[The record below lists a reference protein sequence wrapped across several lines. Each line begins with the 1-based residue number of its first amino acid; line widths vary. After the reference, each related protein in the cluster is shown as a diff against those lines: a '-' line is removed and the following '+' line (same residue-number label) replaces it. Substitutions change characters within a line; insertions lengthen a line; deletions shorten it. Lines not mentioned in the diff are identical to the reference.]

1 MEAEPAWPVGA
12 EGSLHLALDVCL
24 RDGGGGESVSV
35 ASVGDSSGLLGTGGD
50 GGCWRRHRG
59 SCCLASVSVP

>member
-50 GGCWRRHRG
+50 GG
-59 SCCLASVSVP
+59 